1 MCGIIGY
8 IGKRPVFPILIEGLE
23 RLEYRGYDS
32 AGIALMNAKRE
43 INVLKVK
50 GKIKDLKVK
59 VENDGYWWSNNHNF
73 HIGLGHTRWATHGRP
88 CEKNAHPHL
97 DCKGKIA
104 LVHNGI
110 IENYKKLKE
119 FLISK
124 GHRFNSDTDTEV
136 LAHLIEEFMDGSLED
151 AVKNALK
158 KVKGSYAIGVISIDD
173 PNKIVAARNESP
185 LIIGIGNNEYF
196 LASDVPAILNY
207 TRGVIYIED
216 GELVVLDKKGF
227 KICPLRRKREVKKDI
242 VKISWDVASI
252 EKNGYDHFM
261 LKEIYEQ
268 PKAIRDTIKA
278 KVCNG
283 KILLDEINLS
293 PKELRKIKKV
303 FIVACGTSYHA
314 ALIGKYMLEKLCL
327 IPVEVDIASEF
338 RYRSPLLDKN
348 SLVIA
353 ISQSGETADTLGAI
367 AYAKNKE
374 SKIISICNVVG
385 SSITRCS
392 QGTIYTHA
400 GPEIGVA
407 STKAFTTQLAALY
420 LFCLYLGSIKGLI
433 DQKTCKRCLKALEK
447 IPEDADTI
455 LKRASEL
462 DELANLFYKKSN
474 FLYLGR
480 GINYPIA
487 LEGALKLK
495 EISYIHA
502 EGYPAGEMKHGPIA
516 LIDSSLPVVI
526 LIPKNQLYEKI
537 ISNMEE
543 VKSRGGIVIAIAIE
557 GDKNIIKKAD
567 HVFYVPK
574 VLNELTPILFTIP
587 LQLLAYY
594 IAVKRGCDVDK
605 PRNLAK
611 SVTVE

>member
-207 TRGVIYIED
+207 TRGVIYI
-216 GELVVLDKKGF
+216 
-227 KICPLRRKREVKKDI
+227 
-242 VKISWDVASI
+242 
-252 EKNGYDHFM
+252 
-261 LKEIYEQ
+261 
-268 PKAIRDTIKA
+268 
-278 KVCNG
+278 
-283 KILLDEINLS
+283 
-293 PKELRKIKKV
+293 
-303 FIVACGTSYHA
+303 
-314 ALIGKYMLEKLCL
+314 
-327 IPVEVDIASEF
+327 
-338 RYRSPLLDKN
+338 
-348 SLVIA
+348 
-353 ISQSGETADTLGAI
+353 
-367 AYAKNKE
+367 
-374 SKIISICNVVG
+374 
-385 SSITRCS
+385 
-392 QGTIYTHA
+392 
-400 GPEIGVA
+400 
-407 STKAFTTQLAALY
+407 
-420 LFCLYLGSIKGLI
+420 
-433 DQKTCKRCLKALEK
+433 
-447 IPEDADTI
+447 
-455 LKRASEL
+455 
-462 DELANLFYKKSN
+462 
-474 FLYLGR
+474 
-480 GINYPIA
+480 
-487 LEGALKLK
+487 
-495 EISYIHA
+495 
-502 EGYPAGEMKHGPIA
+502 
-516 LIDSSLPVVI
+516 
-526 LIPKNQLYEKI
+526 
-537 ISNMEE
+537 
-543 VKSRGGIVIAIAIE
+543 
-557 GDKNIIKKAD
+557 
-567 HVFYVPK
+567 
-574 VLNELTPILFTIP
+574 
-587 LQLLAYY
+587 
-594 IAVKRGCDVDK
+594 
-605 PRNLAK
+605 
-611 SVTVE
+611 